1 MVTVLELL
9 DDELIDEDFARR
21 HPHPALVI
29 DPPGLVIG
37 GLRVDTPDQP
47 YLTGQGLPTLLPDLD
62 ELGTSTDVMVAVDVS
77 QLTGVATEG
86 LRPDTVIEWLVK
98 SERNPFGALITIG
111 RTPNNDIVLPQPTI
125 SKVHAIATAA
135 PGGWVLSDSRSSNGT
150 FLDGVRL
157 PPGEKRAL
165 EDGAELRFGREVR
178 ARVMM
183 PSSLLELLR
192 VARRRR
198 RRREPGWE

>member
-9 DDELIDEDFARR
+9 DGELVDEDFLRQ

-29 DPPGLVIG
+29 DPPGLVTG
-37 GLRVDTPDQP
+37 TMRVDTPDQP
-47 YLTGQGLPTLLPDLD
+47 YFTGQGLPTLLPDVD
-62 ELGTSTDVMVAVDVS
+62 ELGTSTDVMAAVDVCKA
-77 QLTGVATEG
+77 TGVAAEA
-86 LRPDTVIEWLVK
+86 LRPDTVVEWLVK
-98 SERNPFGALITIG
+98 SQRNPFGALITIG

-125 SKVHAIATAA
+125 SKVHAIATQG

-157 PPGEKRAL
+157 PPGEKRPL
-165 EDGAELRFGREVR
+165 DDGAELRFGREVR
-178 ARVMM
+178 ARVMT
-183 PSSLLELLR
+183 PTSLLDLLR

-198 RRREPGWE
+198 RRREPGWQ